1 MLVTRKEK
9 HLGKETMKQWYETI
23 QNVAINQIKIECF
36 TGAWE
41 DRKATENL
49 SIVWASLLNTNAC
62 GGSWGCSSSVAT
74 LPFWPPTWET
84 QENNGGLSTWCHT
97 NAQEYRIQEGNVLN
111 ADSFASTT
119 VKWLTL
125 LKGDPAGSLRKQH
138 SKGSYENLDLLTS
151 PVNFNCWHW
160 YSTTVK
166 IWVIRFY

>member
-9 HLGKETMKQWYETI
+9 HLGNETMKQWYETI

-84 QENNGGLSTWCHT
+84 QAKQWRFEHLVSHQRAGVS
-97 NAQEYRIQEGNVLN
+97 QEGNVLN

-166 IWVIRFY
+166 I